1 MKKVLLSLLIGS
13 FLTACQTAPNNTLE
27 SVTAVT
33 TSTGWGQKVTSAELT
48 YSKPVKSAEI
58 SNYQV
63 QDRTITSVQHK
74 GNIVTLNLSADD
86 ATAPVTASAGKGI
99 PSEEQ
104 NRVLTVKQTAPI
116 SATVNSSKTVN
127 KIADDFIQAE
137 FKDPSS
143 GIVVKYNLYVP
154 KNYDP
159 KKSYPL
165 VMFIH
170 DAGATNSNVKNA
182 LWQGNGATVWA
193 DPDFQAKHPAFV
205 LAPQFDHKIVNDNSD
220 DPEDLDPT
228 INLIKSLQEKYNID
242 NKRLYTTGQSGGA
255 MMSIAMNIKYPDFF
269 AGSYFVAGQWAAEK
283 TPPMAKNKMLIVISK
298 DDPKAF
304 PGQNAITETL
314 AKHGAVV
321 QKAELT
327 DGSDTKKMSQELEQ
341 LLQKQGNVYYAII
354 ASGTLPDQRKDPN
367 STNKGQAHVGTW
379 KVAYDID
386 SAKEWLFKQQKQ

>member
-104 NRVLTVKQTAPI
+104 NRVLTIKQTTPI

-327 DGSDTKKMSQELEQ
+327 DGSDTKK
-341 LLQKQGNVYYAII
+341 
-354 ASGTLPDQRKDPN
+354 
-367 STNKGQAHVGTW
+367 
-379 KVAYDID
+379 
-386 SAKEWLFKQQKQ
+386 